1 MLAIILTVVTLGL
14 TSFLAAFLNH
24 SLKINIQG
32 FSIAYVFPIGAAL
45 VGGLAASGLFVG
57 TKLAKQPLR
66 TWLVSVAM
74 VVGLVAFFTSSYG
87 DYYYSI
93 KDLKQGIET
102 KYGKLTDQQWQEF
115 DKKINEELSF
125 YKYLEYNHNESTIT
139 LTSRSNRK
147 GTKIKNPIVSAAS
160 FWLSVAGGAIG
171 GWIAASWAIGE
182 RTKDKAAKMYRD
194 LKYTASVAPE
204 VYDDLIK
211 KLTDD
216 KDPGQ
221 AVAKALAEHK
231 HDRMFKGKPRTAIK
245 VLKTR
250 STGTGQVMIELHDM
264 VNNNDKLVAK
274 VEKEL
279 TAEQM
284 TPVQVA
290 INQLQP
296 KEKF

>member
-14 TSFLAAFLNH
+14 TSFLAALLNH
-24 SLKINIQG
+24 SLNINIQG
-32 FSIAYVFPIGAAL
+32 FSLAYIIPAGAAI
-45 VGGLAASGLFVG
+45 VGGLAASGLFIG
-57 TKLAKQPLR
+57 TKLSKQPLR
-66 TWLVSVAM
+66 TWLVPAAM
-74 VVGLVAFFTSSYG
+74 VIGLVSFFTSSYG
-87 DYYYSI
+87 DYHYAV

-102 KYGKLTDQQWQEF
+102 KYGKLSDQQWKEF
-115 DKKINEELSF
+115 DKKLSEELNF
-125 YKYLEYNHNESTIT
+125 YKYLEHNHNESTIT
-139 LTSRSNRK
+139 LTSRANRK

-182 RTKDKAAKMYRD
+182 RTKDKTAKMYRD

-204 VYDDLIK
+204 LYDDLIK

-216 KDPGQ
+216 KDSGQ

-231 HDRMFKGKPRTAIK
+231 HDKMFKGKPRTAIK

-284 TPVQVA
+284 TPVQAA

>member
-14 TSFLAAFLNH
+14 TSFVAAFLNH

-66 TWLVSVAM
+66 TWLVPVAM

-102 KYGKLTDQQWQEF
+102 KYGKLTDQQWKEF
-115 DKKINEELSF
+115 DKKLNEEFSYF
-125 YKYLEYNHNESTIT
+125 DYLKHLHNESSVTF
-139 LTSRSNRK
+139 TSRSNRK
-147 GTKIKNPIVSAAS
+147 GLKFEGGFVSAAS

-171 GWIAASWAIGE
+171 GWFVSSWAIGE
-182 RTKDKAAKMYRD
+182 RTKDKTAKMYRD
-194 LKYTASVAPE
+194 LKYAASVAPE
-204 VYDDLIK
+204 LYDDLIK
-211 KLTDD
+211 KMADE

-221 AVAKALAEHK
+221 AVAKILAEHK
-231 HDRMFKGKPRTAIK
+231 HDKMFKGKPRTAIK

-250 STGTGQVMIELHDM
+250 TTGVGQVLVELHDM

-284 TPVQVA
+284 TPVQAA